1 LSGIAMRKLIK
12 PLYYLINLEN
22 KPSKSILA
30 FILSCI
36 YCHSLGSGTSDKKH
50 YKIKKTI
57 CYKNTYILE
66 IAIMNKFLKTLFLIG
81 TILLVNNMVSASMR
95 GVSSH
100 HPTHT
105 KTAIKRLGR
114 LSFRVS
120 SNRRNHCLF
129 C

>member
-1 LSGIAMRKLIK
+1 MKKLTK
-12 PLYYLINLEN
+12 TYYYLVHVEN

-30 FILSCI
+30 FVLPCI
-36 YCHSLGSGTSDKKH
+36 YYLSYSSQSVISNKKH
-50 YKIKKTI
+50 HEMFFKTVS
-57 CYKNTYILE
+57 YKNTHILD

-95 GVSSH
+95 GVSNH

-120 SNRRNHCLF
+120 TNRRNHCLV